1 MKIAHIVRR
10 FTFNE
15 WGGTESV
22 VWNIALQQQAQGL
35 QPEIICTA
43 ALDKVGEEV
52 LNGIYIKRF
61 PYF

>member
-1 MKIAHIVRR
+1 MKIAHIIRR

-22 VWNIALQQQAQGL
+22 VWNIALQQKAQGL

-52 LNGIYIKRF
+52 LNGITINK
-61 PYF
+61 